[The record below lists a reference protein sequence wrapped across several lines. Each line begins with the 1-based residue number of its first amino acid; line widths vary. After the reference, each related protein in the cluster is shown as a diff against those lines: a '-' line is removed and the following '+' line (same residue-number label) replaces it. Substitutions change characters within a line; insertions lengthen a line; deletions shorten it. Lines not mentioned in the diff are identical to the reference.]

1 MGEYSYFDEQEE
13 EDVFEFESC
22 MVLAEVGE
30 EDNVGFECRDG
41 DSHSGCRSTRRRLEK
56 GKRDFD
62 EFDR

>member
-1 MGEYSYFDEQEE
+1 MGKYSYFDEQEE

-22 MVLAEVGE
+22 VVLAEVGK
-30 EDNVGFECRDG
+30 EDNVGFECWDG
-41 DSHSGCRSTRRRLEK
+41 DSHSRCRFTRRRVEE